1 MKKSNQKS
9 TKIILS
15 LILVLTLLFSA
26 SSTVLAVETPSI
38 NSNDVNIDSD
48 MQEMATELIN
58 NIRSEATSIGNPQ
71 FIKLDSADN
80 ISTLSITHDN
90 PLTSWVTFSR
100 SNWGTYREY
109 DGNRIAVSY
118 KFVVPSDSSS
128 GYKVNLALFEYG
140 QQYFSKGSAT
150 ASNQNEVYSF
160 TAKNITPNT
169 QSYRFWYE
177 SNTYTNVSVYVVA
190 LPYYV

>member
-1 MKKSNQKS
+1 MPKNKYFKVVISTILAISMLVCSNIIAFASENS
-9 TKIILS
+9 TNS
-15 LILVLTLLFSA
+15 LYNT
-26 SSTVLAVETPSI
+26 
-38 NSNDVNIDSD
+38 NIDSD
-48 MQEMATELIN
+48 MQEMATELVN
-58 NIRSEATSIGNPQ
+58 NIPSEAISIGKPQ
-71 FIKLDSADN
+71 FIKLESSDA
-80 ISTLSITHDN
+80 IGTLSITHDN
-90 PLTSWVTFSR
+90 PLASWVTFSR
-100 SNWGTYREY
+100 SNWGAYREY
-109 DGNRIAVSY
+109 DGNRIAISY

-140 QQYFSKGSAT
+140 QQYFSKGSVT

-190 LPYYV
+190 VPYYV